1 MKLNTTDLDGKL
13 RSAAK
18 PERVFGVR
26 VRLHY
31 TWYIAFLLIIAVITT
46 QFPEVYPL
54 WQRMVLGL
62 ATGLLF
68 FVAISIREFILGFI
82 AIRRRM
88 PVKDVTLFVLGGVSQ
103 IARET
108 TQPILELLLAV
119 AGLLANMLIAGI
131 FYGAYLALANSAS
144 VIIAG
149 LIQWLAFI
157 IFMLALFHFVPG
169 FPLDGGRVLR
179 ALLWR
184 ATGNYERAACIAS
197 WVGRGI
203 GLLLVVGG
211 IVVMI
216 IYSQWFVG
224 LFLAFMGW
232 VLQSAAVHSRNQVL
246 LYETL
251 RSVVTQNIMT
261 KEYSVVNPQ
270 LSLSRLVRDYIMV
283 TGQRYFVVTDE
294 DKLQGMV
301 TVRNIRSIPRRR
313 WRSTRVGKVMTPVGK
328 LKTAYLQQS
337 GASLLELMDGLGIN
351 QIPVLEEDEVIGVVV
366 RDSLMR
372 LVKTRTRL
380 GV

>member
-1 MKLNTTDLDGKL
+1 MKLNTTALDGKL

-68 FVAISIREFILGFI
+68 FIAISIRELILGFV

-108 TQPILELLLAV
+108 TRPVLELLLAV
-119 AGLLANMLIAGI
+119 AGLLSNLVIAGI
-131 FYGAYLALANSAS
+131 FYGAYLALANSTN

-157 IFMLALFHFVPG
+157 IFMLTLFHFVPG

-184 ATGNYERAACIAS
+184 TTGNYEQAARIAS

-216 IYSQWFVG
+216 VYSQWFVG
-224 LFLAFMGW
+224 LFLAFVGW
-232 VLQSAAVHSRNQVL
+232 VLQSAAAHSRNQVL

-251 RSVVTQNIMT
+251 RSVVAQNIMT

-270 LSLSRLVRDYIMV
+270 LSLSRLVRDYVMV
-283 TGQRYFVVTDE
+283 TGQRYFVVVDE

-301 TVRNIRSIPRRR
+301 TVRNIRSIPRGR
-313 WRSTRVGKVMTPVGK
+313 WKSTRVGKVMTPVGK

-337 GASLLELMDGLGIN
+337 GASLLELMDELGIN
-351 QIPVLEEDEVIGVVV
+351 QIPVLEEDEVIGVVI